1 MMRWTPLLLAGLL
14 VPALAA
20 ADAAPAPDAAP
31 TAGAASAASSATLG
45 SAAATPFAPG
55 EELNYQVTIL
65 GIQAGEAQFRVE
77 ESDDP
82 GTFKL
87 LARGRSLGAA
97 DSLFRLR
104 QTATCEVDRGSLA
117 LRVCRV
123 ATEQRSGNR
132 RREFLVDRAGRRV
145 RERLLQD
152 GKPREKVVDFG
163 EGIDGVQEALSG
175 LYLLRTHLPA
185 DGTPLRF
192 QALRKGQPI
201 TIEARSGAVSEVD
214 TPAGKFQ
221 AVEVKLA
228 VVKGEADEGEA
239 AGSLWFTADARR
251 LPVKLS
257 FDAKVGKLE
266 AQLTDAKGTLAL
278 AARTDSTDLAA
289 TTGRR

>member
-1 MMRWTPLLLAGLL
+1 MRWTPLLLAGLL

-20 ADAAPAPDAAP
+20 ADAAPAGAPATTTALPAALDP
-31 TAGAASAASSATLG
+31 
-45 SAAATPFAPG
+45 AAAAPFAPG
-55 EELNYQVTIL
+55 EELRYDVTIL

-77 ESDDP
+77 ENDDP
-82 GTFKL
+82 GTFKFT
-87 LARGRSLGAA
+87 ARGRSLGAA